1 MVSLTLFFGLGSFWN
16 DIQIFDWAAHLLNA
30 YIYIYILSYM
40 YIYCMH
46 TCFYMSVGS
55 ARYIP
60 LLMVKIWVVPQGKIR
75 WTPQKHHGIY
85 RKKQNYPKLH
95 VLPIS
100 LKGDDPWCHNSPGD
114 GEQCSPSLLLLGRRQ
129 CSSGQPLWPG
139 ELEWEVWS
147 CGACSFFVMH
157 VLSLSVPLYFSCNLK
172 IYTFSHIFNS
182 VWKRIIVYMYM
193 YICGSY
199 HLSKYIYNHLIV

>member
-1 MVSLTLFFGLGSFWN
+1 MSVHEFATLSMNGFDGESHPVFGLRFLFETIYRCVTGLRIFWMH
-16 DIQIFDWAAHLLNA
+16 IS
-30 YIYIYILSYM
+30 IYIYIILYVYI

-60 LLMVKIWVVPQGKIR
+60 LLMVKIWGKIR

-147 CGACSFFVMH
+147 CGACSFFCH
-157 VLSLSVPLYFSCNLK
+157 ARSF
-172 IYTFSHIFNS
+172 F
-182 VWKRIIVYMYM
+182 
-193 YICGSY
+193 ICSFVF
-199 HLSKYIYNHLIV
+199 LL